1 MDPVTTM
8 VTTMVTQATLVALI
22 NHLIKWI
29 ANLSRAKPERKQQS
43 IDALQRVILAVRETA
58 VYIRHLNDTGE
69 RERPAETNLA
79 SLWKELGF
87 TFRDLDLNTLAR
99 RCEIKGKYWS
109 DPTHYDQEF
118 LDMADIKLDSIER
131 SAAELLN
138 GITR

>member
-1 MDPVTTM
+1 MEPV
-8 VTTMVTQATLVALI
+8 VTAVTAATFTET
-22 NHLIKWI
+22 IKHVRKWLS
-29 ANLSRAKPERKQQS
+29 NLSRATPERKQQS
-43 IDALQRVILAVRETA
+43 IDALRKVILAVRETR

-69 RERPAETNLA
+69 RERADETHLA
-79 SLWKELGF
+79 FLWTELGF
-87 TFRDLDLNTLAR
+87 TLRDLNLNTLAR